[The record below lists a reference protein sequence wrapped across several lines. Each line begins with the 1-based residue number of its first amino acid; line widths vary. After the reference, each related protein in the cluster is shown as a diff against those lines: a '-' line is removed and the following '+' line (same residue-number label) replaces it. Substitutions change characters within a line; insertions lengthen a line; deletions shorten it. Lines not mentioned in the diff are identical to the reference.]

1 MYAYACTN
9 VYLYTCIIAYTYTQ
23 TQTHTG
29 VEYLLGDFLQG
40 TKLGNKTSQ
49 KVTLS
54 HSTTTQRKSKS
65 FTMHVGMYWKVSFNG
80 CLVPVKMKYLQIF
93 FYWKS

>member
-54 HSTTTQRKSKS
+54 HSTTTKRKSKS
-65 FTMHVGMYWKVSFNG
+65 FTMHVGMY
-80 CLVPVKMKYLQIF
+80 
-93 FYWKS
+93 